1 MSHTGRALARLSMVG
16 AFTGTSLVNYGFGL
30 AAGWFLQPGD
40 FGLLAFAQTL
50 LLICGLILNSGFA
63 WSLTRS
69 LASLAPSRHSA
80 LTRGAIVQNLG
91 LAIVLSAALAA
102 MFVLGPL
109 HAGLEDL
116 RVLLIVVSTLPFIA
130 LVASVSAAAQGL
142 GRFSAAAL
150 LQLIEVVGKAAVGL
164 ALVHLGF
171 GIVGA
176 VAGFLIGA
184 ILAAGVGIWLLTRVF
199 GISLRGNLEYLP
211 VRDTSGLF
219 GALLAQAILLNQDVL
234 AMKLYSGNNRAL
246 TGEYQAG
253 IVLANAPFYLAA
265 ALLPLLFTELAGLQD
280 KGNAHRIVGGWLGMT
295 LLLLLP
301 MEMVL
306 ILAPNWAI
314 QEVFPH
320 AYRSG
325 ASALRLLAL
334 GNCVVIPCAALSTVF
349 QAIGLAAVPARIV
362 LVVVVCEA
370 VALRIAVPL
379 WQGQGAATLFL
390 VAGTSALL
398 GLGITYAKKV
408 DIRCRWRAL
417 RWLARYFL
425 ALVAG
430 TCAFDLATHSGVNIA
445 VALTIG
451 AVVYAIFVRML
462 RLATM
467 ELPHRRHGRYRPQV
481 VLQD

>member
-1 MSHTGRALARLSMVG
+1 MLG

-30 AAGWFLQPGD
+30 AAGWLLQPGD

-69 LASLAPSRHSA
+69 LASVAPSRHSA

-91 LAIVLSAALAA
+91 LASALSAALAA

-116 RVLLIVVSTLPFIA
+116 RVLLIVVATLPFIA
-130 LVASVSAAAQGL
+130 LVASVNSAAQGL
-142 GRFSAAAL
+142 GHFSAAAV
-150 LQLIEVVGKAAVGL
+150 LQLIEVVGKAAAGL
-164 ALVHLGF
+164 VLVHLGF
-171 GIVGA
+171 GVVGA
-176 VAGFLIGA
+176 ISGFLIGA
-184 ILAAGVGIWLLTRVF
+184 MLATGVGIWLLTHVL
-199 GISLRGNLEYLP
+199 GISLRGNVEYLP
-211 VRDTSGLF
+211 ARGTGALF

-246 TGEYQAG
+246 TGEYQAA
-253 IVLANAPFYLAA
+253 IVLANAPFYLAS
-265 ALLPLLFTELAGLQD
+265 ALLPLLFTELAGLQGR
-280 KGNAHRIVGGWLGMT
+280 GNSEPIVGRWLGMT

-301 MEMVL
+301 MELVL
-306 ILAPNWAI
+306 VLAPNWAI

-334 GNCVVIPCAALSTVF
+334 GNCAVILCATFSTAF

-362 LVVVVCEA
+362 LVVIVCEA
-370 VALRIAVPL
+370 LALRIAVPL

-390 VAGTSALL
+390 AAGTSALL
-398 GLGITYAKKV
+398 GLGIVYVKKV
-408 DIRCRWRAL
+408 EIERRWRAF

-425 ALVAG
+425 TIAVGAC
-430 TCAFDLATHSGVNIA
+430 TFDLATHCGANTAAALAVCAIA
-445 VALTIG
+445 
-451 AVVYAIFVRML
+451 YAILLRVL
-462 RLATM
+462 RLVTM
-467 ELPHRRHGRYRPQV
+467 ELPCGRHGRYRPQI